1 MFKILHFLV
10 STPLWNKWKAYKQI
24 LYKHLNL
31 MFVLSHLGLMLVNY
45 FLEYLIHFDCMK
57 FRFGHV
63 VIHLIPFHSTG
74 LCSSNPL
81 ELLDINVAHLK
92 FTFKICKARLGPGS
106 KFDQFQIL
114 PWQFVQKCY
123 LFLLPI
129 YYSMYSMSNFLG
141 LII

>member
-1 MFKILHFLV
+1 
-10 STPLWNKWKAYKQI
+10 
-24 LYKHLNL
+24 

-45 FLEYLIHFDCMK
+45 FLEYLIHFYCMLGIKK

-92 FTFKICKARLGPGS
+92 FTFKLWKARLGPGS

-129 YYSMYSMSNFLG
+129 HYSMYSMSNFLG